1 MLRGVQSFKKAA
13 EESKMGGL
21 KKLFTERTSLDGVVL
36 IGIGVVILWLGPL
49 AKIAAWGAIIYGAW
63 TLFKSEKAAL

>member
-1 MLRGVQSFKKAA
+1 
-13 EESKMGGL
+13 MGGL
-21 KKLFTERTSLDGVVL
+21 KKLFTERTSIDGVVL
-36 IGIGVVILWLGPL
+36 IGVGVVILYLGPL

>member
-1 MLRGVQSFKKAA
+1 
-13 EESKMGGL
+13 MGGL

-36 IGIGVVILWLGPL
+36 IGIGVVIIWLGPL

-63 TLFKSEKAAL
+63 TLFKREIQDKIDKEENT